1 MRLKSSAVITG
12 VGGYVPDNILSNSDL
27 EKMVETNGEWIV
39 SRTGIRER
47 RILTDKSLATSD
59 MATWAIKDLLNNTK
73 ISPDEIDCIIIATST
88 PDHLLLST
96 ASIVCDKA
104 GLTNAWATDINA
116 ACSGFLYAFTMGSS
130 LVEGGRYKK
139 VIVVGADQNSAI
151 INYKDRNTC
160 ILFGDGAGAVLIE
173 PTTDDVGLIDSVFK
187 TDGKG
192 REHLYVPAGGSK
204 YPATPE
210 SVADRKHFIQQDGRI
225 VFKAAINGMTDTCT
239 ALLKRNDLDILD
251 IDWLIPH
258 QANYRIIH
266 AVGDHLG
273 LPAERV
279 KVNIDRYGNTTAAT
293 IPLCLWDF
301 IDDFKYNDNMILTAF
316 GAGFSWGATYL
327 KWGKLRTA

>member
-1 MRLKSSAVITG
+1 MKLKSSAVITG
-12 VGGYVPDNILSNSDL
+12 IGGYVPDSILSNSDL
-27 EKMVETNGEWIV
+27 EKMVDTNSEWIV
-39 SRTGIRER
+39 SRTGIKER
-47 RILTDKSLATSD
+47 RILTDKTLATSD
-59 MATWAIKDLLNNTK
+59 MATWAIKNLLDSTK
-73 ISPDEIDCIIIATST
+73 VSPEEIDCVIIATST

-96 ASIVCDKA
+96 ASIVCDKV
-104 GLTNAWATDINA
+104 GMPNAWATDVNA
-116 ACSGFLYAFTMGSS
+116 ACSGFLYAYTLGSS

-173 PTTDDVGLIDSVFK
+173 PATDGTGLIDSVFK
-187 TDGKG
+187 TEGKG
-192 REHLYVPAGGSK
+192 REHLLVPGGGSK
-204 YPATPE
+204 VPATAE
-210 SVADRKHFIQQDGRI
+210 SVAANKHFIHQDGRV
-225 VFKAAINGMTDTCT
+225 VFKAAINGMTDTCK
-239 ALLKRNDLDILD
+239 AVLERNDMTIDDIN
-251 IDWLIPH
+251 WLIPH

-279 KVNIDRYGNTTAAT
+279 KVNIERYGNTTAAT

-301 IDDFKYNDNMILTAF
+301 KDDFKHNDNMILTAF
-316 GAGFSWGATYL
+316 GAGFSWGATLL

>member
-12 VGGYVPDNILSNSDL
+12 VGGYVPDNILNNSDL
-27 EKMVETNGEWIV
+27 EKMVDTNSEWIV

-47 RILTDKSLATSD
+47 RILNDKSLATSD
-59 MATWAIKDLLNNTK
+59 MATWAVKNLLETTGL
-73 ISPDEIDCIIIATST
+73 SADEVDCIIIATST

-96 ASIVCDKA
+96 ASIVCDKV
-104 GLTNAWATDINA
+104 GLTNAWATDVNA
-116 ACSGFLYAFTMGSS
+116 ACSGFLYAFTMGAS

-173 PTTDDVGLIDSVFK
+173 PSTDDIGLIDCIFK
-187 TDGKG
+187 TEGKG
-192 REHLYVPAGGSK
+192 REHLLVPAGGSK
-204 YPATPE
+204 IPATPE
-210 SVADRKHFIQQDGRI
+210 SVAANKHYIHQDGRV
-225 VFKAAINGMTDTCT
+225 VFKAAINGMTETCN
-239 ALLKRNDLDILD
+239 AILERNELNVMDIN
-251 IDWLIPH
+251 WLIPH

-266 AVGDHLG
+266 AVGDHIG
-273 LPAERV
+273 LPADRV

-301 IDDFKYNDNMILTAF
+301 KDDFKYNDNMILTAF
-316 GAGFSWGATYL
+316 GAGFSWGATLL